1 MSSIDTKTLEI
12 LNAYADGVN
21 DFIAG
26 VGLLKE
32 GGSAHLL
39 PPEFYLLG
47 HTDIEP
53 WRVQDSLALLKLLN
67 FHLSWNWSQDFIRE
81 FLTEI
86 NLEDMIEE
94 IFPFTAEFSDNM
106 VTILNDEDIAGT
118 SFWHNQ
124 TIMQRYYS

>member
-1 MSSIDTKTLEI
+1 MPSIDTKTLDI
-12 LNAYADGVN
+12 LTAYAGGVN

-47 HTDIEP
+47 HTAIEP
-53 WRVQDSLALLKLLN
+53 WRPQDSLCLFKLLN

-86 NLEDMIEE
+86 NLEDMMEE

-106 VTILNDEDIAGT
+106 VTILSEEDIVGT
-118 SFWHNQ
+118 SFWHN
-124 TIMQRYYS
+124 